1 MTCGIDDSGGALRQ
15 IENDITSLSF
25 SLPRGV
31 QDVTGVDSAG
41 IERLLLLADLQAS
54 IQGVFNDAA
63 APSAHTTFKDV
74 SSTSVDRTLT
84 IVHSGQTLTDEV
96 VLTDYALDRAS
107 SGELTWTVP
116 AQHSLTTAPA
126 WS

>member
-1 MTCGIDDSGGALRQ
+1 MTVGVDTSAPALVQ
-15 IENDITSLSF
+15 IENDITSLSW

-41 IERLLLLADLQAS
+41 VERLLLLADLQAS
-54 IQGVFNDAA
+54 LQGVFNDTAA
-63 APSAHTTFKDV
+63 SHSVFKDV
-74 SSTSVDRTLT
+74 SSTSVTRTLT
-84 IVHSGQTLTDEV
+84 IIHSGQTLTDEV
-96 VLTDYALDRAS
+96 ILNDYALDRSS

-116 AQHSLTTAPA
+116 AQHNLTTAPA

>member
-1 MTCGIDDSGGALRQ
+1 
-15 IENDITSLSF
+15 
-25 SLPRGV
+25 V